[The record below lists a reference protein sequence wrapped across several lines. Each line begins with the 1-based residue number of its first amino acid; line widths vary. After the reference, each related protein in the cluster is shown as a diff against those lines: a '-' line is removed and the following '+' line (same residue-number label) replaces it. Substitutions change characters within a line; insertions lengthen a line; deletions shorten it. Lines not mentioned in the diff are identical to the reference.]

1 MKMTDNT
8 ILITGGGSGIGKAL
22 AKAFDAQGNKVII
35 AGRRKE
41 MLDAVVVTLP
51 NIEAVTLDIGDVDSI
66 NNFVTYVEAQYP
78 NLNTIIHN
86 AGMMQEE
93 IIGENDIKIA
103 EETIAVNLLGPIR
116 LNSKLLPILRKQ
128 SSGTIMTVSSGL
140 AFVPRASHPTYC
152 ATKAAIHSYT
162 QSLRYQLED
171 SNLQVIE
178 LIPPYVQT
186 QLTGLKQATDT
197 RAMPLTDFIDEVLNI
212 LANKPD
218 IEEVCVERVHPQR
231 YAEADGNYVEFFKMY
246 NNALRK

>member
-197 RAMPLTDFIDEVLNI
+197 RAMPLTDFIDEV
-212 LANKPD
+212 
-218 IEEVCVERVHPQR
+218 CVERVHPQR